1 MARVPSEVGTDLDPA
16 RIEHD
21 TALGTQALTWKRLS
35 ELDSNDTA
43 ATVSAGDLTPDASE
57 LGWSVWS
64 GLLGV
69 GLVNVSDLL
78 PKVERGLFL
87 TLYAVNLDKRGLMSR
102 HVLIS
107 RVVDDFALHVKSTNE
122 KRNEEEEKNR
132 TTTSVTFIPQA
143 KCRNSLKRE
152 RDSERER
159 FSMGTTKADCN
170 NLRRFLRP

>member
-1 MARVPSEVGTDLDPA
+1 
-16 RIEHD
+16 
-21 TALGTQALTWKRLS
+21 
-35 ELDSNDTA
+35 
-43 ATVSAGDLTPDASE
+43 
-57 LGWSVWS
+57 
-64 GLLGV
+64 
-69 GLVNVSDLL
+69 
-78 PKVERGLFL
+78 
-87 TLYAVNLDKRGLMSR
+87 MSR